1 MRGVVLASPRCPS
14 SPALQMMDAPSQ
26 SLLKDVI
33 IDSDVGMKHAS
44 LRCFVYVMVVSI
56 RALD

>member
-1 MRGVVLASPRCPS
+1 MRGVVLASPRFP
-14 SPALQMMDAPSQ
+14 PALQMMDAPSQ